1 MKKDSKTDTKIQLS
15 HPAGK
20 KAVRIDKDKYDLL
33 SKAILRCLT
42 NKSLTHTELFAAI
55 LADFKKRNIK
65 FEGSVEWY
73 MESVKLDLEA
83 KRFIERVK
91 EKYQLKFQLVS

>member
-1 MKKDSKTDTKIQLS
+1 MEDKIQLS

-20 KAVRIDKDKYDLL
+20 HAIKIDKQRYQLL
-33 SKAILRCLT
+33 KDALIKGLSGGA
-42 NKSLTHTELFAAI
+42 LTHKELYQAVTNE
-55 LADFKKRNIK
+55 FKRHNIS

-83 KRFIERVK
+83 KSIIRRIK
-91 EKYQLKFQLVS
+91 EKSKLKFELIKE